1 MYLKKI
7 KISGFKSFIDLTTL
21 LFPTDMTAVVGPNGC
36 GKSNIIDAV
45 RWVLGES
52 SPRHLRGDAMADVIF
67 NGSTS
72 RPAASRASV
81 ELLFDN
87 SAQRITHAL
96 APYNE
101 ISVRR
106 ELLRDGTNQYYLNSK
121 KCRRKDVTELFLG
134 TGLGPRSYA
143 IIEQGMITRLIESK
157 PLELRAFIE
166 EAAGISKYKE
176 KRRTTELHIKQTQDN
191 LARLADIRIELG
203 KQIEKL
209 RIQSATA
216 QQFRA
221 LKQQQRQA
229 KNLLGLTQ
237 LYDIERQLDQAA
249 ERQLKFS
256 TEQEQIS
263 AGMTKIDA
271 EITAIDVEMDAI
283 NRELAHLQQDFY
295 LHGTEITKLEE
306 KILHHKLLAN
316 ELINRKQAYQK
327 QYHEISQLLL
337 AETELLEQK
346 RQELAANKN
355 KHERLQGELGVNS
368 EALKS
373 AIDLSAQAEK
383 QQQIFQDKKQRA
395 EAKQALLQKDLLG
408 GRSLLHKTTQQH
420 HDIEQQY
427 AALLSQNKEQ
437 EIAEKSRQLQELQ
450 QELSVQ
456 DRQLSAKQIEFD
468 DLSQQSRAF
477 QQQSAQIAAAIAE
490 NNASLLIFN
499 ELLDTRGVSEDTS
512 KWLESNFDKLPLKLL
527 ERLKVQPGW
536 ESAVEKVLGNWLDAY
551 CLDLPLNSPGRELK
565 ILDDIAEF
573 QWVNRCEIA
582 VVPDSLAEKVDG
594 HFLTSVLNR
603 VIIVNSRDEA
613 LNASREEFGLATA
626 RSFITREGDWF
637 SSEHGWLSSASTVAG
652 EEQRSTLKG
661 RIALQRE
668 KSQAEAAL
676 QQLNQEQTDTE
687 QKNRLLTEQ
696 INGNAALLAE
706 LKTVQQE
713 KKRKT
718 EQLITELNLLRPHQ
732 QHWQE
737 RLARLQGNQ
746 AKLEASIHSETQQL
760 ATVEKQLEAATA
772 EVEALDDDQQFLAFS
787 AQVKADR
794 TKYQQLKQQMLQQ
807 VQQLLLEQTRVNVEI
822 EKQQQLIVRTEQ
834 QQKDISLKMN
844 DLYDDGQKKEM
855 LTQLETQ
862 RKIAVEKQLEIE
874 TEKRSKQGILAK
886 QTDAKHELF
895 NKRGR
900 IVKTLQKVKDKIQQL
915 ELKQANFKT
924 KQQIQYQQF
933 TEDGIAVDALKHEHA
948 HVLTE
953 KEYQHQ
959 LKKIET
965 QLAEI
970 GAVNLAAVDEFEQQS
985 ERKRYLDEQT
995 EDLEL
1000 AIQTLEAAIV
1010 KIDKQT
1016 RARFAT
1022 TFDKVNTDLKMLFPK
1037 VFGGGAAWLELTSN
1051 DLLDAGVSIMARPP
1065 GKKNSRI
1072 SLLSGGEKALTALS
1086 LVFAIFRLN
1095 PAPFCLLDEVD
1106 APLDEINVGRFCN
1119 LVQEMSESVQF
1130 IYISHNKLAMEMAKQ
1145 LIGVTMHEPGVSRI
1159 VAVDISTAIEL
1170 TDT

>member
-7 KISGFKSFIDLTTL
+7 KISGFKSFVDLTTL

-72 RPAASRASV
+72 RPSASRASV

-101 ISVRR
+101 IAVRR
-106 ELLRDGTNQYYLNSK
+106 ELLRDGTNQYYLNNK

-143 IIEQGMITRLIESK
+143 IIEQGMITRLVESK

-176 KRRTTELHIKQTQDN
+176 KRRATELHIKQTQDN
-191 LARLADIRIELG
+191 LSRLADIRIELG
-203 KQIEKL
+203 KQIDKL
-209 RIQSATA
+209 RVQSATA

-237 LYDIERQLDQAA
+237 LYEIEKQLDQST
-249 ERQLKFS
+249 ERQLKFA
-256 TEQEQIS
+256 TEQEQIK
-263 AGMTKIDA
+263 AAITKIDA
-271 EITAIDVEMDAI
+271 EITAIDVDLDAI
-283 NRELAHLQQDFY
+283 NRELSHLQQDFY
-295 LHGTEITKLEE
+295 LHGTEITKLEQ
-306 KILHHKLLAN
+306 KILHHKSLAD

-327 QYHEISQLLL
+327 QYQEISQLLL
-337 AETELLEQK
+337 TETELLRQK
-346 RQELAANKN
+346 QQELAENKAQHD
-355 KHERLQGELGVNS
+355 KRQDELALNT

-373 AIDLSAQAEK
+373 ATDLSSQAE
-383 QQQIFQDKKQRA
+383 QQRQAFQDKKQRT
-395 EAKQALLQKDLLG
+395 ESKQTLLQKDLQG
-408 GRSLLHKTTQQH
+408 GRSLLNKTTQQH
-420 HDIEQQY
+420 HDIQQQY

-437 EIAEKSRQLQELQ
+437 EIAEKSRNLQELQ
-450 QELSVQ
+450 QELTVQ
-456 DRQLSAKQIEFD
+456 DGKIAAKQVEFD
-468 DLSQQSRAF
+468 ELSQQSRVL
-477 QQQSAQIAAAIAE
+477 QQQSAKVAAAIAE
-490 NNASLLIFN
+490 KNASLVIYN
-499 ELLDTRGVSEDTS
+499 ELLNTHGVSEDTS

-527 ERLKVQPGW
+527 EKLEVQPGW

-551 CLDLPLNSPGRELK
+551 CLEQPLTSPELGLK
-565 ILDDIAEF
+565 SLDDVADF
-573 QWVNRCEIA
+573 QWINPHETA
-582 VVPDSLAEKVDG
+582 VVPGSLAEKVDG

-603 VIIVNSRDEA
+603 VFVVNSRDEA
-613 LNASREEFGLATA
+613 LKASHSEAGQVTA
-626 RSFITREGDWF
+626 HSFITREGDWF
-637 SSEHGWLSSASTVAG
+637 SGEYGWVSDARSFAD
-652 EEQRSTLKG
+652 EEQGATLKG

-668 KSQAEAAL
+668 KSQAEATL
-676 QQLNQEQTDTE
+676 QQLTVEQTDTE
-687 QKNRLLTEQ
+687 QKYQLLDEQ
-696 INGNAALLAE
+696 INRAAVLLAE
-706 LKTVQQE
+706 LKAALQE
-713 KKRKT
+713 IKRKT
-718 EQLITELNLLRPHQ
+718 EQLVTELNLLRPHQ

-737 RLARLQGNQ
+737 RVARLQGTQ
-746 AKLEASIHSETQQL
+746 QKLEASIDTETKQL
-760 ATVEKQLEAATA
+760 AVIEEQLKAATA
-772 EVEALDDDQQFLAFS
+772 DVEALDDDQSVLAFS

-794 TKYQQLKQQMLQQ
+794 AKFQQQQQQLLQQ
-807 VQQLLLEQTRVNVEI
+807 VQQLLLEQTRLNVEI

-844 DLYDDGQKKEM
+844 DLSDDGQKKDM

-862 RKIAVEKQLEIE
+862 RQIAVEKQLKIE
-874 TEKRSKQGILAK
+874 TEKSSKQAILAK
-886 QTDAKHELF
+886 QTNARQELF
-895 NKRGR
+895 HKRGR
-900 IVKTLQKVKDKIQQL
+900 IVKDLQKVKDKIQQL

-924 KQQIQYQQF
+924 KQQILYQQF
-933 TEDGIAVDALKHEHA
+933 TEDGIAIDALKREHT

-959 LKKIET
+959 LKKIERR
-965 QLAEI
+965 LADI

-995 EDLEL
+995 EDLEQ

-1016 RARFAT
+1016 RTRFAT
-1022 TFDKVNTDLKMLFPK
+1022 TFDKINTDLKMLFPK

-1106 APLDEINVGRFCN
+1106 APLDEINVSRFCN